1 MENKSASGSRGFQL
15 TSRALQRSIQVSQ
28 WIIKAGWSLQ
38 FTGTVVLNYRRQG
51 AFQWKPSQ
59 PPLLHLAWW
68 IRGQISQANK
78 LLILRLNCFSSNRP
92 CTGRWV
98 GLPLKRRNCFIRH
111 QVANIIL
118 RQILFF
124 LADQRVVCP
133 SPLHILSTLRTV
145 CTLLN
150 HKIVIAM
157 WILLLLC
164 QNSFSFSTDC
174 SSSS

>member
-1 MENKSASGSRGFQL
+1 MPQL
-15 TSRALQRSIQVSQ
+15 IT
-28 WIIKAGWSLQ
+28 KAGWSLQ
-38 FTGTVVLNYRRQG
+38 FTGSLGLSYRRQRG
-51 AFQWKPSQ
+51 FPMKAKSITKLP
-59 PPLLHLAWW
+59 HLTRW
-68 IRGQISQANK
+68 IRSQMSQANK
-78 LLILRLNCFSSNRP
+78 PPILWLNYFSRNRP
-92 CTGRWV
+92 CTGKWV
-98 GLPLKRRNCFIRH
+98 GSLLKRRICFIRH

-118 RQILFF
+118 RQIMFF

-133 SPLHILSTLRTV
+133 SPWHILSTLRTV

-164 QNSFSFSTDC
+164 QNSFRFPTDC